1 MNPQELTVTHNESAH
16 RFEIKSEDLL
26 AVLDYRLSGKT
37 ILFLH
42 TEVPSPLEGRGLGG
56 KLVKAGL
63 EYARVHQLR
72 VQSLCW
78 FVDGYIE
85 RHPEYQELRA

>member
-1 MNPQELTVTHNESAH
+1 MPQNLTVIHNEAAQ
-16 RFEIKSEDLL
+16 RFEIKSEGHL
-26 AVLDYRLSGKT
+26 AVLDYRLNGKT

-42 TEVPSPLEGRGLGG
+42 TGVPSALEGRGLGS

-63 EYARVHQLR
+63 EYARANQLQ

-85 RHPEYQELRA
+85 RHLEYQDLRE

>member
-1 MNPQELTVTHNESAH
+1 MDPQELSVTHNESAH
-16 RFEIKSEDLL
+16 RFEIESEGRL

-42 TEVPSPLEGRGLGG
+42 TEVPSALEGRGLGS
-56 KLVKAGL
+56 KLVKVGL
-63 EYARVHQLR
+63 EYARANHLH

-78 FVDGYIE
+78 FVDGTIE
-85 RHPEYQELRA
+85 RHPEYQDLRG